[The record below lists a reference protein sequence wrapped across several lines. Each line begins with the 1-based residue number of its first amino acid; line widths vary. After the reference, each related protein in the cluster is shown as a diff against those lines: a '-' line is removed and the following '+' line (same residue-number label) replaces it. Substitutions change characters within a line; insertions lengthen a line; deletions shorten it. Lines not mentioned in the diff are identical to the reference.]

1 MIISNNIDNT
11 LTNVTNSLNMGVI
24 ADGRMFKLLLNNLYS
39 QPIAAVLRELSCNA
53 IDAHVSVG
61 NPNPFH
67 IQLPTLLDSNFIIRD
82 FGPGLN
88 EEEINRYLNTLF
100 SSSKTTSNDFIGSFG
115 LGSKVAFSLVSS
127 FNIESYKNGIKYT
140 CLWYEKD
147 CGTPTLIVTDRSPT
161 EEPNGLKFIVPLSD
175 PNNTN
180 KYPEAFLKT
189 AKETLFNLPIKPKYF
204 YDINH
209 LDSEYEVEYS
219 FVLFEQ
225 YPEYNVSLFA
235 SPTQNDK
242 KFLHVNIGGIVY
254 KSSVLLSAE
263 TYQYILGYPNKI
275 LVVDVPI
282 GELTLPMNREEIE
295 NTSQNLSNIAKYWNS
310 DIENSILKSY
320 YDNII
325 EIIES
330 KDFTYYKLVKYLNLT
345 SADKLSYK
353 IPPRILNKI
362 PKLKVSD
369 VDLSELSPHF
379 SEYRRNLLKDFQY
392 FVPHDYSSSNFYS
405 SLSSYNLI
413 KVNHLDSDFS
423 RVLFSRGSSFIKTN
437 CIFQFKKL
445 YIIYQHT
452 ETSVPATYSNYSV
465 KKYFEENNYIV
476 NHSDSSF
483 VLFINVHH
491 DKTIEYLKDFYSV
504 VNSQFNN
511 ETIFIDYKDIP
522 KLRKPTTKTT
532 PRVSDSFIFGVKY
545 IDFSISDINKHL
557 PSLEKS
563 SLSTFKKS
571 VLTDSNNVIKPF
583 SISNYFNQAIN
594 TVILIDDSLLLN
606 NKSELRELL
615 KKDFESKKIAS
626 EKVLFVVTTS
636 DNKYQKMLNLLSTE
650 TGIDTFYKIKTQQDI
665 LNLRY
670 NINNK
675 YIDTFLNFDNLK
687 QVAYYY
693 YLYFT
698 SIYRYSFNI
707 KYRNNSYL
715 LFKYLENLY
724 KYTDDSVIVL
734 TKEDDEI
741 LRQNIDFMFNYF
753 NDVLKFKI
761 IFDQNIEVMSTFV
774 NNSSNCL
781 LNCQKIKNY
790 NFKDNFINNLLTHD
804 ILNHNVSMTT
814 TISDD
819 DPMVEI
825 RDKFFNKFNF
835 TK

>member
-82 FGPGLN
+82 FGPGLD

-225 YPEYNVSLFA
+225 YPEYNVSLFT
-235 SPTQNDK
+235 SPTPNDK
-242 KFLHVNIGGIVY
+242 RYLHVNIGGIVY

-263 TYQYILGYPNKI
+263 TYQYVLGYPNKI

-310 DIENSILKSY
+310 DIENSILKAY
-320 YDNII
+320 YDNVI

-330 KDFTYYKLVKYLNLT
+330 KDFTYYKLFKYLNLT

-353 IPPRILNKI
+353 IPLRILDKI

-369 VDLSELSPHF
+369 VDLSELSPQL

-392 FVPHDYSSSNFYS
+392 FVPNGYSSSNLYS
-405 SLSSYNLI
+405 SLSSNNLI
-413 KVNHLDSDFS
+413 KVNHLDSDFH
-423 RVLFSRGSSFIKTN
+423 RVLFNRGSFFIETN
-437 CIFQFKKL
+437 CICQFKKL

-452 ETSVPATYSNYSV
+452 EKSTPAAYSNYSV

-491 DKTIEYLKDFYSV
+491 DKTIEYLKDFYSA
-504 VNSQFNN
+504 VNAQFNN
-511 ETIFIDYKDIP
+511 ETIFIDYSNIP

-532 PRVSDSFIFGVKY
+532 PRISDSFIFGVKY
-545 IDFSISDINKHL
+545 IDFSISDINKHI

-594 TVILIDDSLLLN
+594 TVILIDNSLLLFN
-606 NKSELRELL
+606 RTELRDLL

-626 EKVLFVVTTS
+626 ENVLVVVTTS

-650 TGIDTFYKIKTQQDI
+650 TGIDTFYKIRTEQDI

-670 NINNK
+670 SIINK
-675 YIDTFLNFDNLK
+675 YIDTFLDFDNLK

-693 YLYFT
+693 YLYFI
-698 SIYRYSFNI
+698 SIYRSAF
-707 KYRNNSYL
+707 KPTYRNNFYL
-715 LFKYLENLY
+715 LLKYLENLY

-761 IFDQNIEVMSTFV
+761 IFDQNVEVMSTFV

>member
-82 FGPGLN
+82 FGPGLD

-310 DIENSILKSY
+310 DIENSILKAY
-320 YDNII
+320 YDNVI

-330 KDFTYYKLVKYLNLT
+330 KDFTYYKLFKYLNLT

-353 IPPRILNKI
+353 IPLRILDKI

-369 VDLSELSPHF
+369 VDLSELSPQL

-392 FVPHDYSSSNFYS
+392 FVPNGYSSSNLYS
-405 SLSSYNLI
+405 SLSSNNLI
-413 KVNHLDSDFS
+413 KVNHLDSDFH
-423 RVLFSRGSSFIKTN
+423 RVLFNRGSSFIEIN
-437 CIFQFKKL
+437 CICQFKKL

-452 ETSVPATYSNYSV
+452 EKSTPAAYSNYSV

-491 DKTIEYLKDFYSV
+491 DKTIEYLKDFYSA
-504 VNSQFNN
+504 VNAQFNN
-511 ETIFIDYKDIP
+511 ETIFIDYSNIP

-532 PRVSDSFIFGVKY
+532 PRISDSFIFGVKY
-545 IDFSISDINKHL
+545 IDFSISDINKHI

-594 TVILIDDSLLLN
+594 TVILIDNSLLLFN
-606 NKSELRELL
+606 RTELRDLL

-626 EKVLFVVTTS
+626 ENVLVVVTAS

-650 TGIDTFYKIKTQQDI
+650 TGIDTFYKIRTEQDI

-670 NINNK
+670 SIINK
-675 YIDTFLNFDNLK
+675 YIDTFLDFDNLK

-693 YLYFT
+693 YLYFI
-698 SIYRYSFNI
+698 SIYRSAF
-707 KYRNNSYL
+707 KPTYRNNFYL
-715 LFKYLENLY
+715 LLKYLENLY

-741 LRQNIDFMFNYF
+741 LRQNTDFMFNYF

>member
-1 MIISNNIDNT
+1 
-11 LTNVTNSLNMGVI
+11 
-24 ADGRMFKLLLNNLYS
+24 MFKLLLNNLYS
-39 QPIAAVLRELSCNA
+39 QPVAAILRELSCNA

-61 NPNPFH
+61 NLNPFH
-67 IQLPTLLDSNFIIRD
+67 MQLPTLLNSNFVIRD
-82 FGPGLN
+82 FGPGLD
-88 EEEINRYLNTLF
+88 EEEINLYLNTLF
-100 SSSKTTSNDFIGSFG
+100 SSSKTQSNDFIGSFG

-209 LDSEYEVEYS
+209 LESEYEVEYS

-235 SPTQNDK
+235 SSSHNDK
-242 KFLHVNIGGIVY
+242 RYLHVNIGGIVY

-310 DIENSILKSY
+310 DIENSILKAY
-320 YDNII
+320 YDDVI
-325 EIIES
+325 EIIENE
-330 KDFTYYKLVKYLNLT
+330 DFTYYKLVKYLNLT

-353 IPPRILNKI
+353 IPPRILDKI

-369 VDLSELSPHF
+369 VDLSELSSQL

-405 SLSSYNLI
+405 SLSSNNLI
-413 KVNHLDSDFS
+413 KVNHLDLDFY
-423 RVLFSRGSSFIKTN
+423 RVLFNRGSSFIKTN

-452 ETSVPATYSNYSV
+452 EKSASATYSNYSV

-522 KLRKPTTKTT
+522 KLRKPITKTT
-532 PRVSDSFIFGVKY
+532 SRVSDSFIFGVKY
-545 IDFSISDINKHL
+545 IDFSISDINKHI

-594 TVILIDDSLLLN
+594 TVILIDNSLLLFN
-606 NKSELRELL
+606 RTELRELL

-626 EKVLFVVTTS
+626 EKVLIVVTTS

-675 YIDTFLNFDNLK
+675 YIDAFLNFDNLK

-698 SIYRYSFNI
+698 SIYKYSFNT
-707 KYRNNSYL
+707 KYRNNFYL

-761 IFDQNIEVMSTFV
+761 IFDQNVEVISTFV